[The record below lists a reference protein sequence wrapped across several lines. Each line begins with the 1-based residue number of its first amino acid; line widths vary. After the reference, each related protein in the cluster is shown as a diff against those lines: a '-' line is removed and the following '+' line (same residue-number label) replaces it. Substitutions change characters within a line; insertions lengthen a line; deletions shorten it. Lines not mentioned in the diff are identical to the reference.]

1 MEIENETVVTEVV
14 EDTENP
20 ENENLTN
27 EGLDISGIVE
37 ESADTTNDEVQ
48 ASETNNDIITKKDK
62 SKTISSD
69 RKKLLDLPLS
79 KVKSIMKLDP
89 DCHLISKDALF
100 ITTKATEL
108 FLQAIGR
115 ETFKYTQMGKR
126 KMIVKRDFDNAV
138 NNVSSLCFLD
148 GILEQLC

>member
-100 ITTKATEL
+100 ITTKAT
-108 FLQAIGR
+108 
-115 ETFKYTQMGKR
+115 
-126 KMIVKRDFDNAV
+126 
-138 NNVSSLCFLD
+138 VSYF
-148 GILEQLC
+148 